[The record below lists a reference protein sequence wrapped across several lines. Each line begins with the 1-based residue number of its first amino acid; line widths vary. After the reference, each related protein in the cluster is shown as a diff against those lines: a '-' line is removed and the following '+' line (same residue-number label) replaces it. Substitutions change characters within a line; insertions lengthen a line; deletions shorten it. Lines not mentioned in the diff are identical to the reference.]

1 VVSASAASRGA
12 RPGGVRGSRNHGEA
26 ATTPSFPRPEEGAV
40 ARTRRSL
47 RSRVRRGDAA
57 ARGAACSALY
67 PTPPT
72 DRHTIVRSSTRRADM
87 SRGGLTL
94 WRDVAPGWT
103 SIYARGTW
111 FRRLTI
117 PISGNCPGHRGEES
131 RAGGPVLTQGWASA
145 SLCSR
150 SPESFEEAM
159 TERRTGCVL
168 KSLSIQHSTTYDVR
182 CFPHEPAKT
191 WLRRSGNAVPQW
203 GLLRAV
209 ICTSQVLSLQAGS
222 TRSTF
227 EFKCGFLPPL
237 SRWAA
242 ARTYNNTATHL
253 AVSRA
258 GRGRRWI
265 EANSVAF

>member
-1 VVSASAASRGA
+1 
-12 RPGGVRGSRNHGEA
+12 
-26 ATTPSFPRPEEGAV
+26 
-40 ARTRRSL
+40 
-47 RSRVRRGDAA
+47 
-57 ARGAACSALY
+57 
-67 PTPPT
+67 
-72 DRHTIVRSSTRRADM
+72 M

-103 SIYARGTW
+103 SIYA
-111 FRRLTI
+111 RRLTI